1 MNIIVGLSSALLVLY
16 IIFSVLDETETK
28 ATKKRK
34 GKFLFQK
41 IASISLTQHSDRLS
55 IAVTRDLDVLDED
68 VVRYSNTDQNVTVIQ
83 NNCIFIR
90 ILYSFSFNILKS
102 ITHRDARVNRINE
115 AQLFLHMR
123 FKSPTFSL
131 YLLSVFLVRFIYFF
145 IFFEFIFNKIM
156 RQYKSCRLLQ
166 KFIVK
171 EKLISAGE
179 CI

>member
-28 ATKKRK
+28 TTKKRK

-55 IAVTRDLDVLDED
+55 IAVARDLDVLDED
-68 VVRYSNTDQNVTVIQ
+68 VVRYSNTDQNLTVIQ
-83 NNCIFIR
+83 SNCIFIR

-115 AQLFLHMR
+115 AQIDN
-123 FKSPTFSL
+123 FSCTCDL
-131 YLLSVFLVRFIYFF
+131 SLPLSVCIFSAYFWFVLFIYLFF
-145 IFFEFIFNKIM
+145 LSLSLT
-156 RQYKSCRLLQ
+156 KS
-166 KFIVK
+166 
-171 EKLISAGE
+171 
-179 CI
+179 

>member
-28 ATKKRK
+28 TTKKRK

-55 IAVTRDLDVLDED
+55 IAVARDLDVLDED
-68 VVRYSNTDQNVTVIQ
+68 VVRYSNTDQNLTVIQ

-102 ITHRDARVNRINE
+102 ITHRDARVKRINE
-115 AQLFLHMR
+115 AQIDN
-123 FKSPTFSL
+123 FSCTCDL
-131 YLLSVFLVRFIYFF
+131 SLPLLVCIFSAYFWFVLFIYLFF
-145 IFFEFIFNKIM
+145 LSLSLT
-156 RQYKSCRLLQ
+156 KS
-166 KFIVK
+166 
-171 EKLISAGE
+171 
-179 CI
+179 